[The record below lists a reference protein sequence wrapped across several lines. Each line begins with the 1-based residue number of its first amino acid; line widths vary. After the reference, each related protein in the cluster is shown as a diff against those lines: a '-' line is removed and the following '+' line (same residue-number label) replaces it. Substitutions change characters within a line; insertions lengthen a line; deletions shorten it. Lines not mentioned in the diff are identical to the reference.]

1 MAHKLSQL
9 HTIDPLY
16 DFSTNLKGVSHEI
29 LRVLFW
35 IVWIDI
41 GLYKNLWLFLF
52 FSVEPVILYL
62 HLKFRSG

>member
-29 LRVLFW
+29 LRVLFL

-41 GLYKNLWLFLF
+41 GLYKNLWLFLI

-62 HLKFRSG
+62 RLKFRSG